1 MAVVTYGASK
11 IELGDFNPVDGSTSN
26 FVEIPVYKD
35 TFTMTEAEPNKTQHY
50 QQGRSN
56 PRLERF
62 NANPLDITF
71 QIMDTDPDILLKFLG
86 GATAVVNTKNV
97 WQAPKTKSEKTN
109 ALKITCEDG
118 SVILVPKFNYYAR
131 PNLTIT
137 DANINL
143 IDVSGSV
150 NDTGFVG
157 VPDIT
162 WGEAG
167 WDVAP

>member
-1 MAVVTYGASK
+1 MAVVTYGATK
-11 IELGDFNPVDGSTSN
+11 IELGTFNPADGTTSA
-26 FVEIPVYKD
+26 FAEIPVYKD

-62 NANPLDITF
+62 NANPLDVTF
-71 QIMDTDPDILLKFLG
+71 QVMDTDPEELVKFLG
-86 GATAVVNTKNV
+86 GTVAVVLTKNV
-97 WQAPKTKSEKTN
+97 WRAPKSKSELTK
-109 ALKITCEDG
+109 ALKITCADG
-118 SVILVPKFNYYAR
+118 SIILIPKFNFYAR

-143 IDVSGSV
+143 IDISGSV
-150 NDTGFVG
+150 NDTGFAG
-157 VPDIT
+157 VPDIS

-167 WDVAP
+167 WMV

>member
-1 MAVVTYGASK
+1 MAAVTYGASK
-11 IELGDFNPVDGSTSN
+11 IELGVFSAVDGSASG

-62 NANPLDITF
+62 NANPLDIAF
-71 QIMDTDPDILLKFLG
+71 QIMDTDPDVLLQFLG
-86 GATAVVNTKNV
+86 GTVATVNTKKV
-97 WQAPKTKSEKTN
+97 WRSPKTKSEQVK
-109 ALKITCEDG
+109 ALRITCDDG
-118 SVILVPKFNYYAR
+118 SIIVIPKFNFYAR

-143 IDVSGSV
+143 IDISGSV
-150 NDTGFVG
+150 NDTGFVE

-167 WDVAP
+167 YDTV

>member
-1 MAVVTYGASK
+1 MAAVTYGAKK
-11 IELGDFNPVDGSTSN
+11 IELGTFNPADGSTSD
-26 FVEIPVYKD
+26 FAEVPVYKD

-71 QIMDTDPDILLKFLG
+71 QIMDTDPAELVKWLG
-86 GATAVVNTKNV
+86 GATAVVNTKTV
-97 WQAPKTKSEKTN
+97 WKAPKTKSELTK

-118 SVILVPKFNYYAR
+118 SVILVPKFNFYAR

-157 VPDIT
+157 VADIT
-162 WGEAG
+162 WGEEG

>member
-1 MAVVTYGASK
+1 MSAITYGAKK
-11 IELGDFNPVDGSTSN
+11 IELGTFNPVDGTTSA
-26 FVEIPVYKD
+26 FAEIPVYKD

-71 QIMDTDPDILLKFLG
+71 QIMDTDPDVLVQFLG
-86 GATAVVNTKNV
+86 GSVATVDTKKV
-97 WQAPKTKSEKTN
+97 WSAPKTKSELTR
-109 ALKITCEDG
+109 ALRITCEDG
-118 SVILVPKFNYYAR
+118 SIITVPKFNFYAR

-150 NDTGFVG
+150 NDTGLPS

-162 WGEAG
+162 WREA
-167 WDVAP
+167 